1 MDLVEY
7 ILVFALI
14 GENTSGCEKVCSPM
28 LTRRASVDIKQC
40 GIEIAVRRLND
51 AGDGYHTCGAVD
63 VIGTVYLEILFMEH
77 SKQVGGNGHIS
88 RLVSILHAHPFDTG
102 NDLLIDLIDIRHLEL
117 LTLLIEDLVLGELTE
132 AVFLGNDTE
141 PSAVVKGTMDRA
153 EVIDVIYRSSCAG
166 FDGTGIASHH
176 L

>member
-1 MDLVEY
+1 
-7 ILVFALI
+7 
-14 GENTSGCEKVCSPM
+14 M

-40 GIEIAVRRLND
+40 GIEIAVRCLND

-63 VIGTVYLEILFMEH
+63 VIGTVYLEVLFMEH
-77 SKQVGGNGHIS
+77 SKQVCGNGHIS
-88 RLVSILHAHPFDTG
+88 GLIGVFHTHPFDTG

-117 LTLLIEDLVLGELTE
+117 LALLVEDLVLGELTE

-141 PSAVVKGTMDRA
+141 PSAVVEGTMDRT
-153 EVIDVIYRSSCAG
+153 EIIDVIYRSSCAG
-166 FDGTGIASHH
+166 FDGARIASHH